1 MKKEKENVVD
11 GMNAIAEGFTEKSS
25 VLCIHTDYDNKKI
38 DVLFGGDDVDKDVT
52 AAIATCLSIFLE
64 GKAGEGESRIAEMV
78 LKAVSMV
85 IDSEGTSSARLCSF
99 LQGRITKIALSR
111 LMGDED
117 DEDCANCAMMHV
129 CESDAAV
136 EFRRENGIPQPSKKR
151 ALYDEKVN

>member
-25 VLCIHTDYDNKKI
+25 VLCIHTDYESKKI
-38 DVLFGGDDVDKDVT
+38 DVLFGGDDVDKDI
-52 AAIATCLSIFLE
+52 AAVIATCLSISLE
-64 GKAGEGESRIAEMV
+64 GKADEGESRIAEMV

-85 IDSEGTSSARLCSF
+85 IDSEGTSSAKLCSF
-99 LQGRITKIALSR
+99 LQGHITKVALRR

-136 EFRRENGIPQPSKKR
+136 EFRKENGIPQPSKKR
-151 ALYDEKVN
+151 ALHDEKAN